1 MWFKIHNKTI
11 NFDTITNFL
20 CDDDSFVI
28 FIEFIGGSSN
38 RFSFETLDEY
48 YDTKTYLNNL
58 ANNDEKTKKENRKQK
73 IQQMFEPLRYI
84 YPIGKKD
91 VVKDM
96 LSGYVL
102 VPFKNG
108 KLIPEDCLD
117 LIDHD

>member
-38 RFSFETLDEY
+38 RFSFETLGEY
-48 YDTKTYLNNL
+48 YNTKTYLNNL
-58 ANNDEKTKKENRKQK
+58 ANNYEKTKKENREQK
-73 IQQMFEPLRYI
+73 IQQMFESSRYI
-84 YPIGKKD
+84 YPIGKNN

-117 LIDHD
+117 LIGYS